1 MQTCLFVEPGVPRS
15 VKAWALTSTSL
26 FVNWTAP
33 VITNGKL
40 TEYKVFY
47 GLSESFMSKNETVG
61 PTQTWAVIYD
71 LRPHTNYS
79 VMVQASTAI
88 GGGNH
93 SDIFGPV
100 LTKEDGGCTA
110 SCILSRHIFN

>member
-1 MQTCLFVEPGVPRS
+1 
-15 VKAWALTSTSL
+15 
-26 FVNWTAP
+26 
-33 VITNGKL
+33 
-40 TEYKVFY
+40 
-47 GLSESFMSKNETVG
+47 MSKNETVG

-100 LTKEDGGCTA
+100 LTKEDGECIA
-110 SCILSRHIFN
+110 SCILSHILIN

>member
-1 MQTCLFVEPGVPRS
+1 M
-15 VKAWALTSTSL
+15 KAWALTSTSL

-33 VITNGKL
+33 AIANGKL

-47 GLSESFMSKNETVG
+47 GLSESQKMSKNETVG

-110 SCILSRHIFN
+110 SFILSRHIFN